1 VSSSD
6 RSAPASR
13 RDFDLE
19 RDLPTTPEDVAI
31 QRRLRRRQRLSPEE
45 FAAFLE
51 TLGSRPYEELRSRR
65 GPRGEP
71 FTLDVM
77 DPARDEDRR
86 DERLGELPLRGTVSD
101 EDASAVRDEIER
113 LRSGWRTP

>member
-1 VSSSD
+1 MSSSD
-6 RSAPASR
+6 RSDDPFAA
-13 RDFDLE
+13 DLDLE

-51 TLGSRPYEELRSRR
+51 SLGPRPYEELRARR

-71 FTLDVM
+71 FTLYD
-77 DPARDEDRR
+77 
-86 DERLGELPLRGTVSD
+86 
-101 EDASAVRDEIER
+101 
-113 LRSGWRTP
+113 